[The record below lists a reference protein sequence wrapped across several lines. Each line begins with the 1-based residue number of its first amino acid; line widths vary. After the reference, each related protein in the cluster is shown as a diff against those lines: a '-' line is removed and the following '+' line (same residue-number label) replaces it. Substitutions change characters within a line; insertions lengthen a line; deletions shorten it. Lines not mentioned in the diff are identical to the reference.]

1 MKKLFY
7 LFIINSFFISCTNDN
22 DGTKQRLPNITTE
35 GKNTFGCKTDGIVFL
50 PKSRGGF
57 SAGYRTP
64 ILYANYTHITYK
76 YYDLEP
82 GYYLRISAYNELTTK
97 DITIEMSK
105 SDEPI
110 IEGKS
115 YQVKLKG
122 LGSISSNYGYWGK
135 TVDTGNGT
143 GFIPVYSY
151 STTNDV
157 GGEIKILKLDLINK
171 IISGTF
177 WFDCKNDDLDVNEVA
192 KITEGRFDLK
202 FQDYIN

>member
-7 LFIINSFFISCTNDN
+7 LLIVNSLFVSCTNDN
-22 DGTKQRLPNITTE
+22 DGTKQSLPSITTE
-35 GKNTFGCKTDGIVFL
+35 GKNTFGCKTDGIIFL
-50 PKSRGGF
+50 PKSSGGF
-57 SAGYRTP
+57 SAGYKPP
-64 ILYANYTHITYK
+64 ILFANYYHLTYK
-76 YYDLEP
+76 YSNLEP

-97 DITIEMSK
+97 DITIEMNTSI
-105 SDEPI
+105 EPL
-110 IEGKS
+110 IEGKT
-115 YQVKLKG
+115 YQIKLKNSG
-122 LGSISSNYGYWGK
+122 DISSDYGYWGE

-157 GGEIKILKLDLINK
+157 GGELKILKLDLKRK

-177 WFDCKNDDLDVNEVA
+177 WFDCKNNDQNVNEAA

-202 FQDYIN
+202 FIDYLN

>member
-1 MKKLFY
+1 M
-7 LFIINSFFISCTNDN
+7 
-22 DGTKQRLPNITTE
+22 
-35 GKNTFGCKTDGIVFL
+35 
-50 PKSRGGF
+50 
-57 SAGYRTP
+57 
-64 ILYANYTHITYK
+64 TYK
-76 YYDLEP
+76 YSNLEP

-105 SDEPI
+105 SDEPL

-115 YQVKLKG
+115 YQIRLKE